1 MLCRPQLTFG
11 RTLPRRGRLAVR
23 AGVSMLDDPHVTQT
37 TQRRSIALRREG
49 SGRGGFLVV
58 IQGPQLGQ
66 CIPMHEVPMV
76 IGRSAS
82 ADVQLEHP
90 SVSRAHCTVW
100 QEDGH
105 FFVRDLDSTNGTF
118 LNERPIQTVELGEGD
133 RLMVGEIVLKFL
145 SRDSLE
151 ARYHEA
157 LYQFATRDSLT
168 QLYNRRKLREFLET
182 EVARAQGE
190 GAPLSLVFIDLD
202 HFKRVND
209 QHGHAAGDEV
219 LRCVSAAIR
228 RALEARNIAGRLGGE
243 EFAVLLPDT
252 SLQAAIDWAENLRY
266 EIFALACP
274 APSGIQRVTASF
286 GVAIWRPGMQGGAD
300 LMRIADMELL
310 RAKAAG
316 RNCVKAMTV
325 STTQR

>member
-1 MLCRPQLTFG
+1 M
-11 RTLPRRGRLAVR
+11 
-23 AGVSMLDDPHVTQT
+23 SDDPHVTQT
-37 TQRRSIALRREG
+37 TQRRSIALRRAGE
-49 SGRGGFLVV
+49 GRGGFLVV

-82 ADVQLEHP
+82 ADVQIEHP

-100 QEDGH
+100 QEEGH
-105 FFVRDLDSTNGTF
+105 FFVRDLGSTNGTF
-118 LNERPIQTVELGEGD
+118 LNERPVQTVELSEGD
-133 RLMVGEIVLKFL
+133 RLMVGEVVLKFL

-168 QLYNRRKLREFLET
+168 QLYNRRKLREFLEA
-182 EVARAQGE
+182 EVARAQAE
-190 GAPLSLVFIDLD
+190 GTQLSLVFIDLD

-209 QHGHAAGDEV
+209 AHGHQAGDEV
-219 LRCVSAAIR
+219 LRCVSGAIR
-228 RALEARNIAGRLGGE
+228 RAVDAKHIAGRLGGE

-252 SLQAAIDWAENLRY
+252 SLQSAIEWAENLRY
-266 EIFALACP
+266 EIFALPCP
-274 APSGIQRVTASF
+274 APNGIQRVTASF
-286 GVAIWRPGMQGGAD
+286 GVAIWRPGMEGGAD
-300 LMRIADMELL
+300 LMRVADMELL

-316 RNCVKAMTV
+316 RNCVKSMTV
-325 STTQR
+325 TTTQR